1 VEGEDKMSDLLKRD
15 STVKIISVLFAVF
28 LWFFVLDSTN
38 PVITNDLNVP
48 LRVENED
55 ILKSKDIVI
64 KDANFP
70 KTITISL
77 KGRQDKEKRINSAEI
92 DAVVDLAKVKDVS
105 TGFLYVEVY
114 GIPKSISFESVTP
127 KVVNLKLE
135 KIGENPFPVEIVT
148 TGEAK
153 ENYKVTSVSVSPK
166 TISIE
171 ATDSVINSIGQVKAL
186 ADITGI
192 KNDSVLKLM
201 CKVYD
206 KKGNEMLEFDNK
218 YNIDV
223 KIEVAK
229 EVPVIPV
236 VKGKPAKD
244 FVDGVHKASPDKAL
258 ISGASDVIDLI
269 DNLKTEPID
278 IENLSESTTK
288 IANIVI
294 PNGIN
299 LVDTQ
304 KTVYVSVVIEP
315 LAVNNYSINAEDI
328 LLENELTSAPLTYK
342 IVSENISINVKGTVE
357 ELDKIVKSGLKPSID
372 VAGLGEGTFK
382 RSLKVVLPSTLQ
394 LEGNVEVEVEIG
406 KSEG

>member
-1 VEGEDKMSDLLKRD
+1 MSDLFKRD

-38 PVITNDLNVP
+38 PIITNDLNVP

-70 KTITISL
+70 KTVTISL
-77 KGRQDKEKRINSAEI
+77 KGRQDKVKRINSSQIEAI
-92 DAVVDLAKVKDVS
+92 VDLGKVKDVS
-105 TGFLYVEVY
+105 TGLLYVEVY
-114 GIPKSISFESVTP
+114 EIPKSISFESVTP

-153 ENYKVTSVSVSPK
+153 LNYKVTGVSVSPQ

-186 ADITGI
+186 VDITGI
-192 KNDSVLKLM
+192 KTDSVFKLM

-206 KKGNEMLEFDNK
+206 NKGNEMLEFDNK

-223 KIEVAK
+223 KVDVAK

-244 FVDGVHKASPDKAL
+244 FIDGVHKVSPDKAL
-258 ISGASDVIDLI
+258 ISGASDVLDMI

-288 IANIVI
+288 IANIVL
-294 PNGIN
+294 PNGIS

-315 LAVNNYSINAEDI
+315 LAVKNYIIDAEDI
-328 LLENELTSAPLTYK
+328 LLENELTAPLTYK

-357 ELDKIVKSGLKPSID
+357 ELDKIDENGLKPSVD
-372 VAGLGEGTFK
+372 VAGLGEGTYK

-394 LEGNVEVEVEIG
+394 LSENVEVEVEVR
-406 KSEG
+406 KSDG